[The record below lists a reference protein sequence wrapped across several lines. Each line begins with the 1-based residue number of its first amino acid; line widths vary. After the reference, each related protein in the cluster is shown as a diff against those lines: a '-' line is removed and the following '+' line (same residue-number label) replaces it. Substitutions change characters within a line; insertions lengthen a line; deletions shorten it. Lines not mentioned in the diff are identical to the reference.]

1 MNNNCGIEAVTNN
14 SNVTNQFELL
24 RNKTQGFTQNFND
37 LSYSELIYTL
47 FYIVLSYFFGEDN
60 NNEDKTDSKKNS

>member
-1 MNNNCGIEAVTNN
+1 VNNNCGIEAVTNN